1 MMFMAHSSHRRST
14 ETGAGMAQ
22 MAQRAPA
29 RLAMSGWVLADPYAA
44 AKLGRERQAAV
55 SRARMRELSVTD
67 ARARMTALRAA
78 SARRAPLGALT
89 AAAAPVEPPAA
100 WFADPGLSETTPLTV
115 TDGGR
120 VVGHL
125 AVWDTCHTGMSGRCV
140 TPPRSASNY
149 SQFRMGAVLT
159 AEGTQVPV
167 GHLTAGTGHAP
178 VEAGIPVGDVVFHYD
193 HTGYV
198 VADVA
203 AGEDEVGIWLAGA
216 LRPDATPEQVRVLR
230 ASPLSGD
237 WRALGGK
244 LELVAALAVNT
255 PGFPIPRQ
263 LVAHGAPVALIAPG
277 PRRTPAAGM
286 ASPRP
291 VLTAAL
297 MRARID
303 MARRAVGDPEGN
315 ARLADM
321 HARLAHIAADKGDA
335 GRAAHSAL
343 KAMNWRHD
351 PARAVRAVAAARSR
365 AR

>member
-1 MMFMAHSSHRRST
+1 MPPT
-14 ETGAGMAQ
+14 
-22 MAQRAPA
+22 
-29 RLAMSGWVLADPYAA
+29 RLAIRSRITYLDSTVHTILAERDRRQTHAA
-44 AKLGRERQAAV
+44 DLRQ
-55 SRARMRELSVTD
+55 RMATY
-67 ARARMTALRAA
+67 RAA
-78 SARRAPLGALT
+78 SARRAPVGALT
-89 AAAAPVEPPAA
+89 AAAAPIEPPAA
-100 WFADPGLSETTPLTV
+100 WFANPGLRAPTPLTV
-115 TDGGR
+115 TAEGR
-120 VVGHL
+120 VYGHL
-125 AVWDTCHTGMSGRCV
+125 AAWDTCHTGMSGRCV
-140 TPPRSASNY
+140 TPPRSTSSY
-149 SQFRMGAVLT
+149 SQFRTGAVLT
-159 AEGTQVPV
+159 AEGTEVPV

-178 VEAGIPVGDVVFHYD
+178 VEASIPVGDVVSHYD

-216 LRPDATPEQVRVLR
+216 LRPDASPEQIRTLR

-277 PRRTPAAGM
+277 PRRATGAGM
-286 ASPRP
+286 AATRP
-291 VLTAAL
+291 ILTAAT

-303 MARRAVGDPEGN
+303 AGRRAVGDPEGN

-321 HARLAHIAADKGDA
+321 HVRLAHIALDRGDA
-335 GRAAHSAL
+335 ARATHSAL

-351 PARAVRAVAAARSR
+351 PARAVRAASNR
-365 AR
+365 AGTR